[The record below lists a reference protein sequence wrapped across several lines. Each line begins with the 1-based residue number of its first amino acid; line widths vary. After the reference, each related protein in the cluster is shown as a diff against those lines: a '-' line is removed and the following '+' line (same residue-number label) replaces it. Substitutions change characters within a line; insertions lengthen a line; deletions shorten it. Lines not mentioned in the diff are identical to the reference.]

1 MSADNMARQS
11 QGLVDMPENLGI
23 PGTSTPFGMNNGSA
37 YGLPAQSKGGAMSN
51 ANLPQIVSDENVY
64 RLTDLINSDFK
75 MPVTDKDFELS
86 HE

>member
-11 QGLVDMPENLGI
+11 QGLVDIPENVN
-23 PGTSTPFGMNNGSA
+23 PGTSTPFGINNNSA
-37 YGLPAQSKGGAMSN
+37 YGLPGASKGGAMSN
-51 ANLPQIVSDENVY
+51 ANLPSIVSDENVY
-64 RLTDLINSDFK
+64 RLTDLINADFK